1 MAEVLQH
8 SASYVFI
15 LALGYFLK
23 RVGVFGKQDYK
34 VLTQVVLCITLPE
47 QPANNT
53 PNNKNS
59 IVLFIYPFIKTI
71 SKLYFFPK

>member
-23 RVGVFGKQDYK
+23 RIGVFGKQDYR
-34 VLTQVVLCITLPE
+34 VLTQVVLCITLPAAVITNFASME
-47 QPANNT
+47 SRSSLLLLPL
-53 PNNKNS
+53 P
-59 IVLFIYPFIKTI
+59 IVVHIFLCAP
-71 SKLYFFPK
+71 S